1 MERQTRLKI
10 IRTECNS
17 WNLNSE
23 LQIKKH
29 SIDHM
34 IWSFHQS
41 PLLTVAVKIFM
52 VLIGKFSF
60 LYSVSAH
67 KHWTIG
73 VANLRKE
80 RSSMAD
86 IYQNLFKTERCM
98 VKSEQVRTGNK
109 VTGPA
114 FGPKVFFQHATNK
127 RPADPWVASQCI
139 MCKVIRWVYSMG
151 DSEVKQNQ

>member
-1 MERQTRLKI
+1 MAL
-10 IRTECNS
+10 
-17 WNLNSE
+17 
-23 LQIKKH
+23 
-29 SIDHM
+29 
-34 IWSFHQS
+34 
-41 PLLTVAVKIFM
+41 KIFM
-52 VLIGKFSF
+52 VLIGKFRF

-114 FGPKVFFQHATNK
+114 FGPKVFSSMPQINGQLILELLLN
-127 RPADPWVASQCI
+127 ASCA
-139 MCKVIRWVYSMG
+139 R
-151 DSEVKQNQ
+151 